1 MVYIQKTYAL
11 QILREIKEGD
21 GQCVLLENQR
31 VFLRQQV
38 RNSRRKMN
46 GDTKAMNWR
55 YLTHLTSLTLGTKQL
70 MHIMKIESVV
80 PAAWINTWN
89 YLQKLAIQSVLLHL
103 GLAMQCEKTKCVGF
117 EAVMNALLAK
127 KVDDLVDDEC
137 GFVRIWSC

>member
-1 MVYIQKTYAL
+1 
-11 QILREIKEGD
+11 
-21 GQCVLLENQR
+21 
-31 VFLRQQV
+31 
-38 RNSRRKMN
+38 MN
-46 GDTKAMNWR
+46 GDTTAAIQR
-55 YLTHLTSLTLGTKQL
+55 IPHTSYITHTWHQATFELLQQL

-137 GFVRIWSC
+137 DAATKIRIRLCMSRRRRSKPKKKRQYVL

>member
-1 MVYIQKTYAL
+1 MV

-103 GLAMQCEKTKCVGF
+103 GLAMQCEKTK
-117 EAVMNALLAK
+117 K
-127 KVDDLVDDEC
+127 KKRYELFSVLD
-137 GFVRIWSC
+137 